1 MPAIA
6 LLFPGQGAQQVGMG
20 GPLAQRCDGARD
32 LYLRAS
38 EVLGYDLL
46 ELCQSGPAEKLNET
60 HYSQPALLVHSLA
73 ALAELQQNKPNL
85 MSDVVAVAGLSLGEY
100 TAVAAAGGLQF
111 EDAVRLVKQRG
122 EAMQA
127 AADIVPSGMASVIG
141 LDQEKLAAVCD
152 EARRPGEVLQIANL
166 LCPGNIA
173 ISGHVESLAAAEP
186 LASAAG
192 AMKTVRL
199 AVAGA
204 FHTELMAPAVGK
216 LQQALASTKIE
227 STQIAVYSN
236 VDAQPH
242 RDAGEFK
249 GLLAR
254 QVVNPV
260 QWEASLRA
268 MLAQGVELF
277 YEVGSGRVLSGTLKR
292 IDRKAA
298 CECFGD

>member
-20 GPLAQRCDGARD
+20 GPLAQRCDAARD
-32 LYLRAS
+32 LYHRAS

-46 ELCQSGPAEKLNET
+46 ELCQTGPAEKLNAT

-73 ALAELQQNKPNL
+73 ALAELQQNKPSL
-85 MSDVVAVAGLSLGEY
+85 MSEVVAVAGLSLGEY

-127 AADIVPSGMASVIG
+127 AADMVASGMASVIG
-141 LDQEKLAAVCD
+141 LDQQKLAEVCD
-152 EARRPGEVLQIANL
+152 SARRPGEVLQIANL

-173 ISGHVESLAAAEP
+173 ISGHVESLTAAEP
-186 LASAAG
+186 LASQAG

-204 FHTELMAPAVGK
+204 FHTELMAPAVGR
-216 LQQALASTKIE
+216 LQQALADTQIQ

-242 RDAGEFK
+242 HEATDFK
-249 GLLAR
+249 SLLAR

-268 MLAQGVELF
+268 MLAQGVDLF
-277 YEVGSGRVLSGTLKR
+277 YEIGSGRVLSGTLKR
-292 IDRKAA
+292 VDRKAA

>member
-20 GPLAQRCDGARD
+20 GPLAQRCDAARD
-32 LYLRAS
+32 LYSRAS

-46 ELCQSGPAEKLNET
+46 ELCQNGPSEKLNET
-60 HYSQPALLVHSLA
+60 QFSQPALLVHSLA
-73 ALAELQQNKPNL
+73 ALAELHQNKPGL
-85 MSDVVAVAGLSLGEY
+85 MAEVVAVAGLSLGEY

-111 EDAVRLVKQRG
+111 EDAVRLVKARG

-127 AADIVPSGMASVIG
+127 AADIVSSGMASVIG
-141 LDQEKLAAVCD
+141 LDQEKLQEVCD
-152 EARRPGEVLQIANL
+152 YARQPGEVLQVANL

-173 ISGHVESLAAAEP
+173 ISGHLNSLAAAEP
-186 LASAAG
+186 LAAAAG

-204 FHTELMAPAVGK
+204 FHTELMAPAVDK
-216 LQQALASTKIE
+216 LQQALASTAIKPVAIP
-227 STQIAVYSN
+227 VYSN

-242 RDAGEFK
+242 RDADEFK
-249 GLLAR
+249 SLLAR

-260 QWEASLRA
+260 LWEASLRA
-268 MLAQGVELF
+268 MLAQGVDLF
-277 YEVGSGRVLSGTLKR
+277 YEVGCGRVLSGTLKR

>member
-20 GPLAQRCDGARD
+20 GPLAQRCDAARD
-32 LYLRAS
+32 LYHRAS

-46 ELCQSGPAEKLNET
+46 ELCQTGPAEKLNAT

-73 ALAELQQNKPNL
+73 ALAELQQNKPSL
-85 MSDVVAVAGLSLGEY
+85 MSEVVAVAGLSLGEY

-127 AADIVPSGMASVIG
+127 AADMVASGMASVIG
-141 LDQEKLAAVCD
+141 LDQQKLAEVCD
-152 EARRPGEVLQIANL
+152 SARRPGEVLQIANL

-173 ISGHVESLAAAEP
+173 ISGHVESLTAAEP
-186 LASAAG
+186 LASQAG

-204 FHTELMAPAVGK
+204 FHTELMAPAVGR
-216 LQQALASTKIE
+216 LQQALADTQIQ

-242 RDAGEFK
+242 HEAADFK
-249 GLLAR
+249 SLLAR

-268 MLAQGVELF
+268 MLAQGVDLF
-277 YEVGSGRVLSGTLKR
+277 YEIGSGRVLSGTLKR
-292 IDRKAA
+292 VDRKAA

>member
-20 GPLAQRCDGARD
+20 GPLAQRCDAARD
-32 LYLRAS
+32 LYSRAS

-46 ELCQSGPAEKLNET
+46 ELCQNGPSEKLNET
-60 HYSQPALLVHSLA
+60 QYSQPALLVHSLA
-73 ALAELQQNKPNL
+73 AMAELQQNKPSL
-85 MSDVVAVAGLSLGEY
+85 MAEVVAVAGLSLGEY

-111 EDAVRLVKQRG
+111 EDAVRLVKARG

-127 AADIVPSGMASVIG
+127 AADIVSSGMASVIG
-141 LDQEKLAAVCD
+141 LDQEKLQVVCD
-152 EARRPGEVLQIANL
+152 SARQPGELLQVANL

-173 ISGHVESLAAAEP
+173 ISGHLNSLAAAEP
-186 LASAAG
+186 LAAAAG

-216 LQQALASTKIE
+216 LQQALASTEIKPVPIP
-227 STQIAVYSN
+227 VYSN

-242 RDAGEFK
+242 RDADEFK
-249 GLLAR
+249 NLLAR

-260 QWEASLRA
+260 LWEASLRA
-268 MLAQGVELF
+268 MLAQGVDLF
-277 YEVGSGRVLSGTLKR
+277 YEVGCGRVLSGTLKR

>member
-20 GPLAQRCDGARD
+20 GPLAQRCDAARD
-32 LYLRAS
+32 LYHRAS

-46 ELCQSGPAEKLNET
+46 ELCQTGPAEKLNAT

-73 ALAELQQNKPNL
+73 ALVELQQNKPSL
-85 MSDVVAVAGLSLGEY
+85 MSEVVALAGLSLGEY

-127 AADIVPSGMASVIG
+127 AADMVASGMASVIG
-141 LDQEKLAAVCD
+141 LDQQKLAEVCD
-152 EARRPGEVLQIANL
+152 SARRPGEVLQIANL

-173 ISGHVESLAAAEP
+173 ISGHVESLTAAEP
-186 LASAAG
+186 LASQAG

-204 FHTELMAPAVGK
+204 FHTELMAPAVGR
-216 LQQALASTKIE
+216 LQQALADTHIQ

-242 RDAGEFK
+242 HEAADFK

-268 MLAQGVELF
+268 MLSQGVDLF
-277 YEVGSGRVLSGTLKR
+277 YEIGSGRVLSGTLKR
-292 IDRKAA
+292 VDRKAA